1 MQSQTQNAKTQ
12 KGLHTAAQ
20 SLNAAKHFDKAKP
33 SGALTLQHRPQFEN
47 GPSPTEGMYEE
58 PSSLAMTSHT
68 LGFLEFLL
76 PQNMPQ

>member
-1 MQSQTQNAKTQ
+1 MYSMPCSAIRTIVFQPK
-12 KGLHTAAQ
+12 K
-20 SLNAAKHFDKAKP
+20 KVD
-33 SGALTLQHRPQFEN
+33 LQHRPQFEN